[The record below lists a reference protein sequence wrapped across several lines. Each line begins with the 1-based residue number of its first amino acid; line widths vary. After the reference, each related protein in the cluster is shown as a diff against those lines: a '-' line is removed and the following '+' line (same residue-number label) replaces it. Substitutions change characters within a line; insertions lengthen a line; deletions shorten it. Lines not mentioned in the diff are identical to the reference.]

1 LRIFPLI
8 LFGGIIA
15 EIWVFIKAG
24 EAFGAF
30 PVILAVIASMI
41 AGASVIRWQGIKTLT
56 GLRSALNG
64 GSLREVNAAHGALIY
79 LAGMLLILPGF
90 LTDLAAIALLI
101 APVRRIIMGY
111 LRSRVDIRTTTHV
124 WPSNAHR
131 RPPIIEGEAVEVAPK
146 PVSDKNSP
154 WQV

>member
-1 LRIFPLI
+1 MRIFPLI
-8 LFGGIIA
+8 LIGGIIA

-41 AGASVIRWQGIKTLT
+41 AGAAVIRWQGIKTLT

-101 APVRRIIMGY
+101 APVRRLMMGW
-111 LRSRVDIRTTTHV
+111 LRNRVHIRTTTDV
-124 WPSNAHR
+124 WPSNGRA
-131 RPPIIEGEAVEVAPK
+131 PTIEGEAVDVTAK
-146 PVSDKNSP
+146 PVPDKNSP

>member
-1 LRIFPLI
+1 MRVFPLI
-8 LFGGIIA
+8 LIGGIIA

-41 AGASVIRWQGIKTLT
+41 AGASVIRWQGIRTLT

-64 GSLREVNAAHGALIY
+64 GSLQEVNAAHGALIY

-101 APVRRIIMGY
+101 APVRRLIMGW
-111 LRSRVDIRTTTHV
+111 LRNRVEIRTTTRG
-124 WPSNAHR
+124 WQSNQSR
-131 RPPIIEGEAVEVAPK
+131 RAPTIEGEAIDITAK
-146 PVSDKNSP
+146 PVSDKDSP
-154 WQV
+154 WQA